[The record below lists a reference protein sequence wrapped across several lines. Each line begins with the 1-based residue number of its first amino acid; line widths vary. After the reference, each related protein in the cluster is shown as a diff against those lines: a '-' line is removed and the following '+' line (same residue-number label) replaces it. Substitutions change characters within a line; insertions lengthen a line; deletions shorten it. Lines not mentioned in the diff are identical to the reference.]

1 MKRSFGK
8 DAVLSARPEF
18 VLREDDGSVFLAHAS
33 GQRVRIDRLGKAVW
47 RCLPGTAD
55 EVAARVRA
63 EWNVSAGLV
72 RRLLDLFLH
81 AEIIA
86 SSDNGHFLLGGQGGG
101 GYRPEDPEITARDTL
116 PDTILNYYPP
126 STLPSQGGRKVS
138 VSGKAGR
145 GPVVYDGGTDGTGS
159 RGSGG
164 RRAVSPA
171 ALPPLYENGDI
182 SVIITTCNGESHIRG
197 CLGSLAAQT
206 AAPLEVLV
214 IDNAS
219 TDRTA
224 EIVRREFAWVR
235 LVALPKNIYF
245 PGAVNRGLAEARGRR
260 LMVLNDDTEL
270 DPDCLR
276 RLAIKLDSEPRA
288 GAVAPLMKFYGLR
301 GFVNGLGNHI
311 RGSGWGSDNFIG
323 CVDAGQ
329 FAGLA
334 EVPSACFGAVL
345 LRREAVRETGG
356 LDPAYVAYYED
367 IDWSLRA
374 RLHGWTVVPGP
385 EAVVYHK
392 FGAFWKTQ
400 ARKQVHVVRN
410 RLRLVLKLFEGETRG
425 SFLKS
430 YIKEDL
436 RGFLSFLKRRQ
447 FSLAASYPRA
457 YAVLFAGLPRIL
469 FSRKD
474 ILRKKRPGPGV
485 EAALG
490 LNPEFFSG
498 LDETQSP
505 RLDAGIVFEYY
516 RWETA
521 EHHPLYHPER

>member
-1 MKRSFGK
+1 MKRSSGN

-18 VLREDDGSVFLAHAS
+18 VLREEAGAAFLARS
-33 GQRVRIDRLGKAVW
+33 GGQRVRIDRLGQSVW
-47 RCLPGTAD
+47 RALPGTAD

-86 SSDNGHFLLGGQGGG
+86 SSDGGQSPVGDSPPGGDS
-101 GYRPEDPEITARDTL
+101 PLSD
-116 PDTILNYYPP
+116 
-126 STLPSQGGRKVS
+126 VS
-138 VSGKAGR
+138 VI
-145 GPVVYDGGTDGTGS
+145 V
-159 RGSGG
+159 
-164 RRAVSPA
+164 
-171 ALPPLYENGDI
+171 
-182 SVIITTCNGESHIRG
+182 TTCNGENHIRG

-224 EIVRREFAWVR
+224 EIVRREFAWAR
-235 LVALPKNIYF
+235 LVTLPKNIYF

-276 RLAIKLDSEPRA
+276 RLAIRLDREPRA

-301 GFVNGLGNHI
+301 GFVNGLGNHV

-345 LRREAVRETGG
+345 LRHEAVRETGG

-367 IDWSLRA
+367 IDWSFRA
-374 RLHGWTVVPGP
+374 RLRGWAVVPEPG
-385 EAVVYHK
+385 AIVYHK

-430 YIKEDL
+430 YIKEDM
-436 RGFLSFLKRRQ
+436 RGFLSFLKRRE
-447 FSLAASYPRA
+447 FGLAASYPRA
-457 YAVLFAGLPRIL
+457 YAALIAGLPRIL
-469 FSRKD
+469 FSRKE
-474 ILRKKRPGPGV
+474 ILRKKRPGAGV

-505 RLDAGIVFEYY
+505 RLDAGLIFEYY

-521 EHHPLYHPER
+521 EHHPPYHPER